1 MKINSRYVSVT
12 FHKGHTRLIALK
24 DFVVSF
30 KIQKEQYSFEV
41 KKGDIGG
48 ILSDDSEIID
58 NVWIGY
64 ESKLA
69 DGCCIINSYILDNS
83 KIKQATI
90 INSTISDSGCWSS
103 IIDSSTIYNYSR
115 IKDSGVSK
123 TTACNCDFYDCNI
136 LESNA
141 AMCSFNKVT
150 LSRVN
155 ISDFTLIS
163 VSLLGHGTLN
173 INKENT
179 IVFKNFWSSGRY
191 FLYHIPT
198 RTWYVG
204 CFKGNSEALLRKA
217 IADSEE
223 KYEMYKKY
231 VDFVQNM
238 IPA

>member
-1 MKINSRYVSVT
+1 MEINSEYVSAT

-24 DFVVSF
+24 DFIVSF

-48 ILSDDSEIID
+48 ILSDDSEIIG
-58 NVWIGY
+58 NSWVGY
-64 ESKLA
+64 EATLVGK
-69 DGCCIINSYILDNS
+69 CCINNSYILDNS
-83 KIKQATI
+83 KIKQVTI
-90 INSTISDSGCWSS
+90 INSTISDSRCWFSA
-103 IIDSSTIYNYSR
+103 INNSTIYKYSR
-115 IKDSGVSK
+115 IKNSNVDK
-123 TTACNCDFYDCNI
+123 TNACHCDFDTCNI
-136 LESNA
+136 LGSNA
-141 AMCSFNKVT
+141 TMCVLDRVT
-150 LSRVN
+150 LNRVN
-155 ISDFTLIS
+155 ISEFTLIS
-163 VSLLGHGTLN
+163 VNLLGYGTLT
-173 INKENT
+173 ITKENT

-204 CFKGNSEALLRKA
+204 CFTGNSEELLKKA

-238 IPA
+238 IPT

>member
-1 MKINSRYVSVT
+1 MRINSKYLST
-12 FHKGHTRLIALK
+12 ISHEGYTRLIALE

-30 KIQKEQYSFEV
+30 KIQKEQHSFEV

-48 ILSDDSEIID
+48 ILSKDSEIIGI
-58 NVWIGY
+58 VWIGY
-64 ESKLA
+64 DAALVGE
-69 DGCCIINSYILDNS
+69 CCIINSYILDNS
-83 KIKQATI
+83 VIKETTI
-90 INSTISDSGCWSS
+90 INSTISDSKCWFST
-103 IIDSSTIYNYSR
+103 IDSSTIYRYSR
-115 IKDSGVSK
+115 IKDSGVNK
-123 TTACNCDFYDCNI
+123 TNACHCDFYDCDV

-150 LSRVN
+150 LNRVN
-155 ISDFTLIS
+155 ISEFTLIS
-163 VSLLGHGTLN
+163 VALLGRGTLN

-198 RTWYVG
+198 KTWYVG
-204 CFKGNSEALLRKA
+204 CFKGNSEELLKKA
-217 IADSEE
+217 IFDNEE

-238 IPA
+238 IPT